1 MRVFSLILSLIAFL
15 AVAGGGAAQAAVVPV
30 PGPNP
35 TWSEMQKF
43 EWHLGYMARA
53 ARTCRSHDDAA
64 VLERLARMS
73 PYGTMG
79 LGGYSGDGFLGAAC
93 ARLNERA
100 SELVADAQNI
110 EDYIEATY
118 NCADEA
124 CYGQKFVAWK
134 SHECADDLMVHL
146 SKHDL
151 TEHDLREVSIRDAV
165 VGANRQISARV
176 RLKSCEGSLYLEFS
190 QSCRIV
196 KNYTRGDC
204 EVAGV
209 AGY

>member
-79 LGGYSGDGFLGAAC
+79 LSGYSGDGFLGAAC

-100 SELVADAQNI
+100 SELVADAQKI
-110 EDYIEATY
+110 EEYIEATY
-118 NCADEA
+118 SCADEA
-124 CYGQKFVAWK
+124 CYGQKFAAWK
-134 SHECADDLMVHL
+134 SHSCADDLMMHL
-146 SKHDL
+146 AKRDV
-151 TEHDLREVSIRDAV
+151 TEHDLREVNIRDLF
-165 VGANRQISARV
+165 VGSVRQISARV
-176 RLKSCEGSLYLEFS
+176 RLKSCEGSLYVEFS
-190 QSCRIV
+190 ESCRI
-196 KNYTRGDC
+196 KNDYTQGDC
-204 EVAGV
+204 ELAGV
-209 AGY
+209 DAY